1 MTSLAINNLSYTHPD
16 ETTPLLNKIN
26 YQFQPGTLTLIQGAN
41 GAGKSTLLRILAGL
55 LAPLNG
61 SITIDGLPLDQLTNA
76 QRATKVGLLF
86 QDATQQFTMATALE
100 ELTFTLQNLEVPW
113 SAIPKRIKAAFPEP
127 LGTWAQKKINQL
139 SGGQQQ
145 QLALAISLA
154 TDADILLLD
163 EPFANID
170 LTQRQALLDQ
180 LTRLKQQ
187 EHKTLILIEHD
198 TSDLAN
204 YVDTALQLTT
214 TGHLIQTQAAL
225 AKKPTLSFPPR
236 YQEANG
242 PLRWDN
248 LTVAP
253 YGQKLIKN
261 STFQIPQGT
270 IGLLSGTNGS
280 GKSTLFRVLIQQLK
294 ADQGSIL
301 WQDHRIPKHFERYVG
316 AGFQHAIDQFV
327 SLTLRDEIKISQ
339 QQNPHPTYWQAD
351 KLQAALADL
360 QLTPLLDQSLY
371 RLSGGQQKKAQL
383 ISLLILE
390 LPVLLLDEPFA
401 GLDLASSTQFNR
413 YMQAAVQKTQTSIL
427 LISHQRQGLANSIDY
442 ELVLHNQHL
451 NLWHPEVQH
460 DSARSI

>member
-1 MTSLAINNLSYTHPD
+1 MTNLTINNLSYTHPD
-16 ETTPLLNKIN
+16 ETTPLLDKIN

-55 LAPLNG
+55 LAPSSG
-61 SITIDGLPLDQLTNA
+61 DITIDGHPLEQFTNA

-113 SAIPKRIKAAFPEP
+113 ATIPTRIKAAFPEP
-127 LGTWAQKKINQL
+127 LDSWSQKKINQL

-163 EPFANID
+163 ETFANID
-170 LTQRQALLDQ
+170 LAQRQALLAQ

-198 TSDLAN
+198 TSDLAD
-204 YVDTALQLTT
+204 YVDTALQLTE
-214 TGHLIQTQAAL
+214 TGNLIPAPATLTKQ
-225 AKKPTLSFPPR
+225 PTLTFPPR
-236 YQEANG
+236 YQKAAG

-248 LTVAP
+248 LTVEP
-253 YGQKLIKN
+253 YEQTLIKE
-261 STFQIPQGT
+261 STFQIPKGT

-280 GKSTLFRVLIQQLK
+280 GKSTLFRILIQQLK
-294 ADQGSIL
+294 ATRGTIL
-301 WQDHRIPKHFERYVG
+301 WQNHRIPKHFEHYVG

-327 SLTLRDEIKISQ
+327 SLTLKDEIKISQ
-339 QQNPHPTYWQAD
+339 QQNPHPSYWQAEQ
-351 KLQAALADL
+351 LQTALDDL

-401 GLDLASSTQFNR
+401 GLDLASSAQFSR
-413 YMQAAVQKTQTSIL
+413 YMQATVQKTKTSIL
-427 LISHQRQGLANSIDY
+427 LISHQRQGLADSIDY

-460 DSARSI
+460 DPTLSI